1 MSEKRQQILDDI
13 KSAMKAGDKTRLGT
27 LRLISAAIKQKEIDE
42 RVELTDEDTI
52 TILDKMLK
60 QRRESIAQYET
71 AGRDDLKAIEVQE
84 MDIIQ
89 GYMPAA
95 LDSAEVDSLVQKTI
109 ADVGANSIKDMGR
122 VMAQLK
128 PALQGRADMAA
139 VSASVKKLLG
149 NSWARSIMSNTFQ
162 FIDTPRIDPRKSEAT
177 IRIYDFREIYG
188 QFDADEAAQQADRC
202 LACGN
207 PYITTFQ
214 IG

>member
-149 NSWARSIMSNTFQ
+149 NS
-162 FIDTPRIDPRKSEAT
+162 
-177 IRIYDFREIYG
+177 
-188 QFDADEAAQQADRC
+188 
-202 LACGN
+202 
-207 PYITTFQ
+207 
-214 IG
+214 

>member
-128 PALQGRADMAA
+128 PALQGRADMGA

-149 NSWARSIMSNTFQ
+149 NS
-162 FIDTPRIDPRKSEAT
+162 
-177 IRIYDFREIYG
+177 
-188 QFDADEAAQQADRC
+188 
-202 LACGN
+202 
-207 PYITTFQ
+207 
-214 IG
+214 